1 KIIIGGCTGG
11 AGVFTKRSAES
22 TGGLTLAGRIQD
34 GPAEAEK
41 AAHWGLRMYTE
52 CICLI
57 DRTLPC
63 FVELNTNKL
72 SHAGLTTE

>member
-1 KIIIGGCTGG
+1 M
-11 AGVFTKRSAES
+11 
-22 TGGLTLAGRIQD
+22 AGRIQD